1 MNNFPALSKDQ
12 IRALSSDEFR
22 KRLKGLEDE
31 FSRIS
36 REIVTPLAV
45 AIKQTKEGCPH
56 TNNETRPCARF
67 CFDCGE
73 YYNVD
78 TSFSPRL

>member
-1 MNNFPALSKDQ
+1 MNDFPVLSKDQ

-36 REIVTPLAV
+36 RETVTPLAV
-45 AIKQTKEGCPH
+45 AIKQMKDNCPH
-56 TNNETRPCARF
+56 TNSEPRPHAKF
-67 CFDCGE
+67 CLDCDE
-73 YYNVD
+73 YHSVD
-78 TSFSPRL
+78 TSFSPEL